1 MGVRAVMVC
10 VPPMPMAFVTY
21 ELVASVDVATVY
33 GSTTTAGEC
42 NQYDKSNKG
51 SELAFHLK

>member
-1 MGVRAVMVC
+1 MVC